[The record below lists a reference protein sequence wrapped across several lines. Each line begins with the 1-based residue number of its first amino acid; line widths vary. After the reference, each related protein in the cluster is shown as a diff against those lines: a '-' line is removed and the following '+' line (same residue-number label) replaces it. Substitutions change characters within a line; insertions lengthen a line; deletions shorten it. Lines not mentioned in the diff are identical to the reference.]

1 MWTCGQIYSIY
12 VHYSASSFDI
22 FASQMR
28 EGRPL
33 PYITYYICR
42 YEIKA
47 PSEKIIKI
55 VASFVL
61 ELQGSLREGALLRV
75 KRVAVEEPA

>member
-1 MWTCGQIYSIY
+1 
-12 VHYSASSFDI
+12 
-22 FASQMR
+22 MR

-33 PYITYYICR
+33 PYITYYIGR

-47 PSEKIIKI
+47 SSEKIIKI
-55 VASFVL
+55 FASLVL

-75 KRVAVEEPA
+75 KREAVEEPA